1 MWGRFMTSKVSR
13 KCPAAFWVSDPGV
26 AGAEPGDAHDLTGRE
41 IMLVSALCASGGA
54 GEIHYNPPRHCVQD
68 RGQRQAERLRGV
80 GSSSKVQ
87 APEGTDRGEEEEEEG
102 GGGAGRSH
110 ASL

>member
-1 MWGRFMTSKVSR
+1 MTSKVSR

-54 GEIHYNPPRHCVQD
+54 GEIH
-68 RGQRQAERLRGV
+68 
-80 GSSSKVQ
+80 
-87 APEGTDRGEEEEEEG
+87 
-102 GGGAGRSH
+102 
-110 ASL
+110 